1 MYYDV
6 FGSINEM
13 LSAPQKI
20 DLREMDKLAKGLDER
35 NIPYIR
41 RTCFDGEQ
49 IVCDSWD
56 AICHRGSYGHEKGLL
71 EIMGS
76 IVQND
81 DDDVEG
87 YLSAEDILLRL

>member
-6 FGSINEM
+6 FGSIDKM

-20 DLREMDKLAKGLDER
+20 DLREMDKLAKGLDEK
-35 NIPYIR
+35 NIPYVR
-41 RTCFDGEQ
+41 RACFDGEQ

-76 IVQND
+76 IVRNEED
-81 DDDVEG
+81 SVEG
-87 YLSAEDILLRL
+87 YLSAEDILSRL